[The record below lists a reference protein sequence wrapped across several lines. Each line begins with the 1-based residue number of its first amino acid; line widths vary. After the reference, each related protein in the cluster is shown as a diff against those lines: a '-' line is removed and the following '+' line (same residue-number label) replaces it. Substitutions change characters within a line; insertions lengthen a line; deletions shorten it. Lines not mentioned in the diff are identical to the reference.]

1 METLKHLVDNEI
13 PNAEQTVNY
22 QNADDNA
29 KTNFDDA
36 KRLANTLLNSDN
48 TNVNDING
56 ATKQS
61 MMQSIILMVSTDY
74 KMLRQG
80 NSIN

>member
-1 METLKHLVDNEI
+1 MKFQMQSKLWI
-13 PNAEQTVNY
+13 Y

-36 KRLANTLLNSDN
+36 QTSGDCIANSDN

-56 ATKQS
+56 AIQAVDDAIHNLNGDQQLQDAKDKAIKYVDQ
-61 MMQSIILMVSTDY
+61 L
-74 KMLRQG
+74 L
-80 NSIN
+80 

>member
-29 KTNFDDA
+29 KQT
-36 KRLANTLLNSDN
+36 
-48 TNVNDING
+48 
-56 ATKQS
+56 S
-61 MMQSIILMVSTDY
+61 MMPNV
-74 KMLRQG
+74 
-80 NSIN
+80 